1 MAIFYSHQ
9 NGNNKMS
16 KKVVNNNPLIA
27 KIFLSNFNLASRYY
41 TNGLKG
47 KIFVINVMILKVFK
61 FFCGLDI
68 PARAKIG
75 KGLMMFHPQDIV
87 IHRDV
92 IIGDNV
98 ILKHNITIGNKV
110 DKVTGKYVAPV
121 IGNNV
126 ELSPGV
132 IILGDVVIG
141 DNCIIGAGSIVT
153 KSIPKNSIAVGN
165 PAKVIKIIDEK

>member
-1 MAIFYSHQ
+1 
-9 NGNNKMS
+9 MS

-27 KIFLSNFNLASRYY
+27 KIFLLNFNLASRYY
-41 TNGLKG
+41 TNGLRG

-75 KGLMMFHPQDIV
+75 KGLMMFHPQNIV

-98 ILKHNITIGNKV
+98 ILKHNITIGNKI

>member
-1 MAIFYSHQ
+1 
-9 NGNNKMS
+9 MS

>member
-1 MAIFYSHQ
+1 MFK
-9 NGNNKMS
+9 NNS
-16 KKVVNNNPLIA
+16 PLAA
-27 KIFLSNFNLASRYY
+27 KFFMLNFHFASRYY
-41 TNGLKG
+41 TDGLRG
-47 KIFVINVMILKVFK
+47 KLFVINLIILKFFK

-68 PARAKIG
+68 PARTTIG
-75 KGLMMFHPQDIV
+75 KGLMMYHPQNIV
-87 IHRDV
+87 INKEV
-92 IIGDNV
+92 VIGDNV
-98 ILKHNITIGNKV
+98 ILKHNITIGNKI
-110 DKVTGKYVAPV
+110 DKITGKYVSPV

-165 PAKVIKIIDEK
+165 PAKVIKKIDEKY